1 MNIGAIGI
9 DSSHLPE
16 FTRRIKEL
24 NDAGKTKCR
33 VTHFFDPGS
42 HEWQHPDGPEQSAK
56 DVAAWKAKALELGAA
71 QAGSMDELLDAVDG
85 VMVININGHRH
96 TQLASPALDRGM
108 PTYIDKP
115 MTCSFDEAKA
125 LLEKARSAKARAY
138 SASSLRFAEE
148 IEKIDFGVTGPV
160 VAIDA
165 FGNGEQLDMMPH
177 LWHYGCHSIE
187 MVDAIFKRSGQGAG
201 VARVSAVAMP
211 DRHLLDMEYRDGRYA
226 RIRMDRKASWAFGAT
241 IHGEKGVQQF
251 VVDFAPVYTR
261 LVQGMVRFF
270 EGGPAPAEL
279 RDIVENVAVMEAG
292 NRSIEQDGTWVNIPE
307 IR

>member
-24 NDAGKTKCR
+24 HDAGMTKCR
-33 VTHFFDPGS
+33 VTHFFDPGT

-56 DVAAWKAKALELGAA
+56 DVAAWKAKALELGAK
-71 QAGSMDELLDAVDG
+71 QAASMDELLDAVDG

-96 TQLASPALDRGM
+96 RKLATPALDRGM

-115 MTCSFDEAKA
+115 MTCSLEEAKA
-125 LLEKARSAKARAY
+125 LLAKARSSKARAY

-148 IEKIDFGVTGPV
+148 IQKIDFGVTGPI

-177 LWHYGCHSIE
+177 LWHYGCHTIE
-187 MVDAIFKRSGQGAG
+187 MVDAIFRKSGQGAG

-211 DRHLLDMEYRDGRYA
+211 DRHLLDIEYRDGRYA

-241 IHGEKGVQQF
+241 VHGEKGVQQF

-261 LVQGMVRFF
+261 LVAGMVGFF
-270 EGGPAPAEL
+270 EGAAPPADL

-292 NRSIEQDGTWVNIPE
+292 NRSIAGDGAWITVPE
-307 IR
+307 IA

>member
-24 NDAGKTKCR
+24 HDAGKTPCR
-33 VTHFFDPGS
+33 VTHFFDPGN
-42 HEWQHPDGPEQSAK
+42 HEWQHPDGPEQSRK
-56 DVAAWKAKALELGAA
+56 DVDAWKARTLELGATEV
-71 QAGSMDELLDAVDG
+71 GSMDELLDAVDG
-85 VMVININGHRH
+85 VMVLNINGHRH
-96 TQLASPALDRGM
+96 LELAGPSLERGM

-115 MTCSFDEAKA
+115 MTCSLAEART
-125 LLEKARSAKARAY
+125 LLEKARTAKARAY
-138 SASSLRFAEE
+138 SASSLRFVEE
-148 IEKIDFGVTGPV
+148 IERIDFGAIGPV

-165 FGNGEQLDMMPH
+165 FGNGELLDMMPH

-187 MVDAIFKRSGQGAG
+187 MVDAIFRRSGQGAG
-201 VARVSAVAMP
+201 VGRVSAVAMP
-211 DRHLLDMEYRDGRYA
+211 DRHLLDMEYRDGRYV

-261 LVQGMVRFF
+261 LVGGMVRFF
-270 EGGPAPAEL
+270 EGGQAPADL

-292 NRSIEQDGTWVNIPE
+292 NRSIGQDGDWVDVPE

>member
-24 NDAGKTKCR
+24 NDAGGTACR
-33 VTHFFDPGS
+33 VAHFYDPGN
-42 HEWQHPDGPEQSAK
+42 HDWQHPDGPEQSRK
-56 DVAAWKAKALELGAA
+56 DVESWKARALELGATE
-71 QAGSMDELLDAVDG
+71 AGSMDELLDRVDG
-85 VMVININGHRH
+85 VMVLNINGHRH
-96 TQLASPALDRGM
+96 LELAGPALDRGM

-115 MTCSFDEAKA
+115 MTCSLEEARI
-125 LLEKARSAKARAY
+125 LLDKARSAKARAY

-148 IEKIDFGVTGPV
+148 IEQVDTDAIGPI
-160 VAIDA
+160 VAVDA
-165 FGNGEQLDMMPH
+165 FGNGELLDMMPH

-211 DRHLLDMEYRDGRYA
+211 DRHLLDMEYRDGRYV

-241 IHGEKGVQQF
+241 VHGEKGVHQF

-261 LVQGMVRFF
+261 LVAGMVRFF
-270 EGGPAPAEL
+270 EGGDPPAEL
-279 RDIVENVAVMEAG
+279 RDIVENVGVMEAG
-292 NRSIEQDGTWVNIPE
+292 NRSIERDGAWISVPE